1 MAVDIHREI
10 HQGLDEVTADRR
22 EFIRKAFH
30 ILPKLD
36 RPRIL
41 DIGCGRGGP
50 TLELARL
57 SGGEVI
63 GVDIDAQALDELAAR
78 AAVEGLSEHIRVRN
92 CSMSAMDFEEESFD
106 VIWAEASLHVV
117 GFEEGLDAWR
127 RFLAAEGFLVIHEM
141 AWLRP
146 DPPAEVVAHWRSI
159 FPGIRTV
166 DEYAAEIPRHG
177 YDLMSDFALPEEF
190 WWANYF
196 RPLELRIKALREK
209 YRGDHAALAV
219 FRTQEREV
227 DLYRKYRAW
236 YGSAYLVMQKQS
248 A

>member
-1 MAVDIHREI
+1 
-10 HQGLDEVTADRR
+10 
-22 EFIRKAFH
+22 
-30 ILPKLD
+30 
-36 RPRIL
+36 
-41 DIGCGRGGP
+41 
-50 TLELARL
+50 
-57 SGGEVI
+57 
-63 GVDIDAQALDELAAR
+63 
-78 AAVEGLSEHIRVRN
+78 
-92 CSMSAMDFEEESFD
+92 MDFEEESFD

-146 DPPAEVVAHWRSI
+146 DPPAEIVAHWRSI

-177 YDLMSDFALPEEF
+177 YDLMSDFALPEKF

-196 RPLELRIKALREK
+196 RPLELRIKVFREK

-219 FRTQEREV
+219 LRTQEREV